1 MGHEIE
7 VNIVESK
14 NDLHKV
20 FDIRRVVF
28 VEEQKVDEREEYDEF
43 EETSKHLIAKL
54 AGEAVGAARVRRTI
68 KGIKLERFAVLK
80 EARGKGV
87 GAALVD
93 KALECCG
100 SEENIYL
107 HAQIQVVDFYSKF
120 GFEKKGDEF
129 EEAGIRHYLMVRG
142 FGGSGV

>member
-1 MGHEIE
+1 MGHEIT

-28 VEEQKVDEREEYDEF
+28 VEEQQVDEREEYDEF
-43 EETSKHLIAKL
+43 EETSKHLVAKID
-54 AGEAVGAARVRRTI
+54 GEAVGAARVRRTI

-80 EARGKGV
+80 DARGRGV
-87 GAALVD
+87 GEALVK

-100 SEENIYL
+100 DETDVYL
-107 HAQIQVVDFYSKF
+107 HAQIQVVDFYKKF
-120 GFEKKGDEF
+120 GFEAKGDEF
-129 EEAGIRHYLMVRG
+129 EEAGIRHYLMVRRQ
-142 FGGSGV
+142 